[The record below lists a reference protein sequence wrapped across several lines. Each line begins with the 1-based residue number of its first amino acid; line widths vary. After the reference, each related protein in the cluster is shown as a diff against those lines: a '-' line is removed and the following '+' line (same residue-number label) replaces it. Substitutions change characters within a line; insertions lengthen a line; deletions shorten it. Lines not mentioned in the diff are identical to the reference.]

1 MWKSVLLPLL
11 AAMAPTASAR
21 AADEINVWKGA
32 TLAGPGL
39 AAHGYD
45 VVAFFTEGK
54 PIFGSDAHAL
64 AHHGGTYGSRPRQIS
79 ARSRPIF
86 PNTNAYVGF
95 CASGTALGKKFDGDP
110 RFWTIGD
117 GRLYLNLN
125 GDLQAE
131 SSKDIAGNI
140 AKADSNWQRI
150 RTVAADRL

>member
-1 MWKSVLLPLL
+1 MKSTSGKVLRWPGRASPL
-11 AAMAPTASAR
+11 MATMSSPSSQRASRSSAIR
-21 AADEINVWKGA
+21 
-32 TLAGPGL
+32 T
-39 AAHGYD
+39 HGRIS
-45 VVAFFTEGK
+45 K
-54 PIFGSDAHAL
+54 PAL

-110 RFWTIGD
+110 RFWKIGD

-125 GDLQAE
+125 GDIQAE

>member
-39 AAHGYD
+39 APHGYD
-45 VVAFFTEGK
+45 VVAGK

-79 ARSRPIF
+79 RRSRPIF
-86 PNTNAYVGF
+86 PNTSAYGGF
-95 CASGTALGKKFDGDP
+95 CASGTALGKKFDGNP
-110 RFWTIGD
+110 RFCKIGD
-117 GRLYLNLN
+117 GRLYLNLS
-125 GDLQAE
+125 GDIQAE

-140 AKADSNWQRI
+140 AKANANWQRI
-150 RTVAADRL
+150 RTVAVDRL